1 MEPKGSR
8 KRVANQLQSAVVQNQ
23 TVQSGSPA
31 TAIHSGPARKGLSP
45 AQSASLPE
53 QSEGHS
59 TCSEKVVV
67 QFGNRTIKGYLDTPA
82 WETVEE
88 LLGHAPHT
96 SPESFR
102 VRLLDSNIVE
112 EIPAQNVKAVF
123 YVNSFDGDS
132 DHEILNF
139 HSRAPIIHGIWM
151 RLQFVDGE
159 VMEGIVYNSLR
170 YLIDPGFFLLPTDP
184 DSNNKVVYVR
194 KNRLVDLRVLGMR
207 KL

>member
-1 MEPKGSR
+1 M
-8 KRVANQLQSAVVQNQ
+8 SA
-23 TVQSGSPA
+23 
-31 TAIHSGPARKGLSP
+31 
-45 AQSASLPE
+45 AQSD
-53 QSEGHS
+53 GHS
-59 TCSEKVVV
+59 TSSEKVVV
-67 QFGNRTIKGYLDTPA
+67 QFGNRTIKGYLDAPA
-82 WETVEE
+82 WDTVEE

-102 VRLLDSNIVE
+102 VRLLDSNLIE
-112 EIPAQNVKAVF
+112 EIPAQEVKAVF

-132 DHEILNF
+132 DHQILNF

-159 VMEGIVYNSLR
+159 VMEGIVYNSIR

-194 KNRLVDLRVLGMR
+194 KSRLVDLRVLGMR